1 MMNATQRFPRPK
13 PRFAGAS
20 EFVLI
25 GVEAVAKGLSEG
37 EVGLVVGGVLLLL
50 LVAVVGAVWWR
61 WIRPRRLQRSPPA
74 SHSHGEEGLEM
85 ESMSD
90 LHSFAPT
97 PSSSS
102 RL

>member
-1 MMNATQRFPRPK
+1 MNNTQRFPRPK

-50 LVAVVGAVWWR
+50 LVAVVGAV
-61 WIRPRRLQRSPPA
+61 
-74 SHSHGEEGLEM
+74 
-85 ESMSD
+85 
-90 LHSFAPT
+90 
-97 PSSSS
+97 
-102 RL
+102 